1 MRDPPSLYRLA
12 VRLGE
17 WADTK
22 SPSRRP
28 GPPAAP
34 RSAAAPP
41 YGINAMRPTGFRL
54 AVALVAAS
62 AALPPLAA
70 SAASMDPFAEQLQTE
85 QALNRAISLYRAG
98 RLEEARAA
106 ADAYLSFNPTS
117 ARGHEVLAAILGSE
131 GDLAAAIEAI
141 EAALRL
147 DPELASAHTNRA
159 VLLLDLGRE
168 DDAIAAL
175 RRAVELQPDLYE
187 AHAKLGLLLEARGD
201 LDGAVHHFER
211 VADGPD
217 GLTPGVRVNLGAI
230 YNARGRFED
239 TIRMLSLWQRDRDVT
254 PALHRVLA
262 EAMLGAD
269 RGEAALRQYRFAIE
283 GAGHE
288 DPRTLLGL
296 GVAHRRLG
304 DFDEAQAVFD
314 DLAARFPEAPAPL
327 TQMAELQ
334 LARGDHPG
342 AVERFRQ
349 AIALA
354 DAPAEI
360 EHRLAEA
367 MIDADEFEEADAIY
381 TAMLERD
388 GPSPRLLLARPQVA
402 IIAGDLETGLARTRE
417 AVEAYPEI
425 PLGWARLGALL
436 RSMDRDAE
444 ALEVAERGLDRHP
457 GESLLLRIAATAARD
472 VGEMRRAIAYGRQII
487 EQNPDDVGDRFIFA
501 TLLDKAREDRQ
512 ALSLYRSVVENQ
524 RDNWAAMNN
533 LALVLERNDKASEG
547 LIYARRALQM
557 QPDNPAVKHTMAW
570 ILFGNGRVSEAE
582 RLMAEAAEA
591 LPGIGE
597 VRLHY
602 GMILHARR
610 KLTDARR
617 ELTEGL
623 RLSPDHEDAP
633 EARDLLDSI

>member
-1 MRDPPSLYRLA
+1 
-12 VRLGE
+12 
-17 WADTK
+17 
-22 SPSRRP
+22 
-28 GPPAAP
+28 
-34 RSAAAPP
+34 
-41 YGINAMRPTGFRL
+41 MRPTGFRF
-54 AVALVAAS
+54 AVALVAAT

-70 SAASMDPFAEQLQTE
+70 SGASMDPFAEQLQTE
-85 QALNRAISLYRAG
+85 QALNRAIKLYRAG
-98 RLEEARAA
+98 RLEEAQAA
-106 ADAYLSFNPTS
+106 ADAYLSFHPTS
-117 ARGHEVLAAILGSE
+117 ARGHEVLAAILGSAGE
-131 GDLAAAIEAI
+131 LDGAVASVET
-141 EAALRL
+141 ALRL
-147 DPELASAHTNRA
+147 DPELATAHVNRS
-159 VLLLDLGRE
+159 VLLMELGRE
-168 DDAIAAL
+168 DDAVTAL

-211 VADGPD
+211 VNEGPD

-239 TIRMLSLWQRDRDVT
+239 TIRMLSLWQRDRDVS
-254 PALHRVLA
+254 PAMHRVLA
-262 EAMLGAD
+262 EAMLGAG
-269 RGEAALRQYRFAIE
+269 RGEAALRQYRFAVE
-283 GAGHE
+283 GAGDD
-288 DPRTLLGL
+288 DPRTSLGL

-314 DLAARFPEAPAPL
+314 DLVERFPTSPAPL
-327 TQMAELQ
+327 VQLAELQ
-334 LARGDHPG
+334 LARGDYPA
-342 AVERFRQ
+342 AVERFRE

-354 DAPAEI
+354 DVPAEI

-367 MIDADEFEEADAIY
+367 MMDEGEFEEAEAIY
-381 TAMLERD
+381 AGILERD
-388 GPSPRLLLARPQVA
+388 GASPRLLLARPQVA
-402 IIAGDLETGLARTRE
+402 IRAGDLETGIARTRE

-425 PLGWARLGALL
+425 PLAWARLGALL
-436 RSMDRDAE
+436 RGMDRDAE

-457 GESLLLRIAATAARD
+457 GEPRLLRIAATAARD
-472 VGEMRRAIAYGRQII
+472 VDEMRRAIAYGRQII

-501 TLLDKAREDRQ
+501 TLLDKAREDQQ

-533 LALVLERNDKASEG
+533 LALVLARNDKASEA

-557 QPDNPAVKHTMAW
+557 QPENPAVKHTMAW
-570 ILFGNGRVSEAE
+570 ILFGNGRISEAE

-591 LPGIGE
+591 LPGVGE

-610 KLTDARR
+610 KLSDARR

-633 EARDLLDSI
+633 EAEDLLDSI